1 MLIGEQKN
9 PLERSKTMKK
19 SNKKGFTIV
28 ELVIVIAVVAILAA
42 VLIPTFVNV
51 VKKANVSNDTALV
64 RNLNSALIAEEASG
78 NTPKTMQD
86 VVDIAE
92 DYGYNVSNLQ
102 TKADGYKLLWHQET
116 NRFYVQNGDK
126 ITTNPEVTSVPP
138 ADGYLYWEIAENVS
152 DTHSVYLKNYTSNTV
167 NTSKGVDL
175 GNCTGITAVNY
186 SNTGTQDKV
195 IIRTNSY
202 ETNLTVDAANDTVKH
217 YDMLGNLVI
226 EKIKSNSYHEFG
238 KVKNVTVKSGRF
250 VAEAGSEIS
259 GTVTTEEGAIAETE
273 NSVIW
278 GAPTYVW
285 AEDYSTCTATRTD
298 SKNEKI
304 ETETVETV
312 LVIKK
317 EATTTEAGSKYY
329 TATFVNPVFGTQNS
343 EDIEIPRILT
353 EEEKALNAVN
363 AELKAYEDNNGKP
376 ETMHAAMESLSATSK
391 AFVNENAATYLWD
404 SVENEFCSTTDITA
418 KINADKTRKK
428 YEFWKITSSAIS
440 NDYSNYLADNY
451 NGKQDILGVGNKNG
465 IRVGL
470 DVGNTTSLKT
480 LIFNANTANSRD
492 GEFIIRTNEGATITV
507 NQAKK
512 IIHYGAATKIVLSSS
527 YPSSNTEFV
536 EKGTTLGVINVA
548 RASTVDISA
557 VNGKAARA
565 IVVKNSAGVVVGNN
579 KTPICYTTSSKPS
592 GISGAGNGND
602 IGKIYYDGL
611 TWFDSGFGTQSN
623 PFIVN
628 SSADWF
634 NIDNCDTTEETR
646 DNNLTIY
653 FALENN
659 FTIEKKV
666 STLSRN
672 AKVVLDLNG
681 HAITLKND
689 SVIQI
694 GAKGLTIKDS
704 VGNGGITKTEVGGTR
719 GLFASFD
726 DGANLIIES
735 GNFTGNYLVGKSA
748 NTEDSI
754 TITVNGGTFKVD
766 SFISTEISK
775 ATVKIQGG
783 SFNIDPTGFVDG
795 TAYNVVNESNSWK
808 VTKK

>member
-78 NTPKTMQD
+78 NAPKTMQD

-167 NTSKGVDL
+167 NTSKGIDL

-202 ETNLTVDAANDTVKH
+202 ETTLTVDAANDTVKH

-278 GAPTYVW
+278 GVPTYVW

-298 SKNEKI
+298 SKNEKT

-376 ETMHAAMESLSATSK
+376 ETMHAAMESLSTASK

-404 SVENEFCSTTDITA
+404 SVENEFCSKNDITA

-428 YEFWKITSSAIS
+428 YEFWKITKSSTNIE
-440 NDYSNYLADNY
+440 YSIYLAEEFT
-451 NGKQDILGVGNKNG
+451 GTSISSL
-465 IRVGL
+465 RTGL

-579 KTPICYTTSSKPS
+579 KTPVCYTTTSKPS
-592 GISGAGNGND
+592 GISGVGNGND
-602 IGKIYYDGL
+602 IGKVDYDGL
-611 TWFDSGFGTQSN
+611 IKFSDGFGTQN
-623 PFIVN
+623 YPFIIN
-628 SSADWF
+628 DSADWS
-634 NIDNCDTTEETR
+634 
-646 DNNLTIY
+646 NLSACGKNATYY
-653 FALENN
+653 FKLGNN
-659 FTIEKKV
+659 FTIETNI
-666 STLSRN
+666 STIASS
-672 AKVVLDLNG
+672 AIVLDLNG
-681 HAITLKND
+681 HTITLKND
-689 SVIQI
+689 SAIQI

-719 GLFASFD
+719 GLFASFA
-726 DGANLIIES
+726 DGADLIIES
-735 GNFTGNYLVGKSA
+735 GNFTGNYIVGKSA
-748 NTEDSI
+748 NAETSI

-783 SFNIDPTGFVDG
+783 SFNIDPTGLVDG
-795 TAYNVVNESNSWK
+795 TAYNIVNESNSWT

>member
-1 MLIGEQKN
+1 
-9 PLERSKTMKK
+9 MKK

-102 TKADGYKLLWHQET
+102 TKADGYKLLWHQQT

-126 ITTNPEVTSVPP
+126 ITTNPEVTSAPP

-298 SKNEKI
+298 SKNEKN
-304 ETETVETV
+304 ETETVTAV
-312 LVIKK
+312 R
-317 EATTTEAGSKYY
+317 TEENGTITY
-329 TATFVNPVFGTQNS
+329 TATFENAAFGVQTKIVTA
-343 EDIEIPRILT
+343 EEILVD
-353 EEEKALNAVN
+353 EMNNAVN
-363 AELKAYEDNNGKP
+363 GYTGESIMKALVYMSGKGKAVTVEDLVHSDVSK
-376 ETMHAAMESLSATSK
+376 TFAYDTAAHK
-391 AFVNENAATYLWD
+391 FYV
-404 SVENEFCSTTDITA
+404 V
-418 KINADKTRKK
+418 
-428 YEFWKITSSAIS
+428 
-440 NDYSNYLADNY
+440 
-451 NGKQDILGVGNKNG
+451 
-465 IRVGL
+465 
-470 DVGNTTSLKT
+470 
-480 LIFNANTANSRD
+480 
-492 GEFIIRTNEGATITV
+492 
-507 NQAKK
+507 
-512 IIHYGAATKIVLSSS
+512 
-527 YPSSNTEFV
+527 
-536 EKGTTLGVINVA
+536 
-548 RASTVDISA
+548 STVDGTVCYPENATKSGDLVYVVNSENTISA
-557 VNGKAARA
+557 NMMRIYFNDFSAKDYAIRKADVS
-565 IVVKNSAGVVVGNN
+565 VVKSSLESAEIGGNVKYIYTELAKAYKAENSEKSFEEQAALQ
-579 KTPICYTTSSKPS
+579 Y
-592 GISGAGNGND
+592 GA
-602 IGKIYYDGL
+602 
-611 TWFDSGFGTQSN
+611 FDSGLACFKDFTKLQSTYIGNNVKYIGRDAFLGCKSLNYIYYNSATENMIYLYSDPNSVKDTPFENTNSQKIDLVFGKDVKVISCLFGSDRTDGKNVKSILFEEGIKYTKIGYYAFNGMQCLTEIILPSN
-623 PFIVN
+623 CKIIEGTSSNGAFANTKISKIIWSGTSTTVN
-628 SSADWF
+628 DVLYEKDRALGHGNPVELARYFGYEGKYGVPGVVSLYVGDYEYVPE
-634 NIDNCDTTEETR
+634 NCTKYSG
-646 DNNLTIY
+646 TI
-653 FALENN
+653 
-659 FTIEKKV
+659 KV
-666 STLSRN
+666 YKNGELQYTATLS
-672 AKVVLDLNG
+672 NG
-681 HAITLKND
+681 EW
-689 SVIQI
+689 
-694 GAKGLTIKDS
+694 
-704 VGNGGITKTEVGGTR
+704 TK
-719 GLFASFD
+719 S
-726 DGANLIIES
+726 
-735 GNFTGNYLVGKSA
+735 
-748 NTEDSI
+748 
-754 TITVNGGTFKVD
+754 
-766 SFISTEISK
+766 
-775 ATVKIQGG
+775 
-783 SFNIDPTGFVDG
+783 
-795 TAYNVVNESNSWK
+795 
-808 VTKK
+808 

>member
-42 VLIPTFVNV
+42 VLIPTFVSV
-51 VKKANVSNDTALV
+51 VNKANVSNDTALV

-78 NTPKTMQD
+78 NAPKTMQD

-126 ITTNPEVTSVPP
+126 ITTNPEVTSTPP
-138 ADGYLYWEIAENVS
+138 ADGYLYWEIADSVS
-152 DTHSVYLKNYTSNTV
+152 DTHSVYLKNYSGDTV
-167 NTSKGVDL
+167 NTTKGVDL
-175 GNCTGITAVNY
+175 GNCTGITAVKY

-202 ETNLTVDAANDTVKH
+202 ETNLTVDAVNDTVKH

-226 EKIKSNSYHEFG
+226 ENVKGESYHEYG
-238 KVKNVTVKSGRF
+238 KVNNVTVKSGRF

-259 GTVTTEEGAIAETE
+259 GTVTTEEGAVADTD
-273 NSVIW
+273 NATIW

-285 AEDYSTCTATRTD
+285 AEGYSACTATRTD
-298 SKNEKI
+298 SKNEKT
-304 ETETVETV
+304 ETETVEAV

-363 AELKAYEDNNGKP
+363 AELKAYEEKNGKP

-391 AFVNENAATYLWD
+391 N
-404 SVENEFCSTTDITA
+404 SVMNSSEDNIYCYNIETNNMILLDNNYKQKYPEGKLDETNKACYFLFAGNST
-418 KINADKTRKK
+418 
-428 YEFWKITSSAIS
+428 E
-440 NDYSNYLADNY
+440 
-451 NGKQDILGVGNKNG
+451 VGNVTSKPKPTSPLFNVYLKDNFEG
-465 IRVGL
+465 KELTVRRGV
-470 DVGNTTSLKT
+470 DVGNNSLT
-480 LIFNANTANSRD
+480 NITFSPTYTANHY
-492 GEFIIRTNEGATITV
+492 IRTNGGENLTITKACTV
-507 NQAKK
+507 N
-512 IIHYGAATKIVLSSS
+512 HYGSVKNVEITTTTTATVK
-527 YPSSNTEFV
+527 YT
-536 EKGTTLGVINVA
+536 EKGLATRYIEINGKNV
-548 RASTVDISA
+548 TVDLSN

-565 IVVKNSAGVVVGNN
+565 IVVKNSAGVVVGND
-579 KTPICYTTSSKPS
+579 KTPVCYTTTSKPR
-592 GISGAGNGND
+592 GISGVGNGND
-602 IGKIYYDGL
+602 IGKVDYNELIKFSD
-611 TWFDSGFGTQSN
+611 GFGTQN
-623 PFIVN
+623 YPFIIN
-628 SSADWF
+628 DSADWS
-634 NIDNCDTTEETR
+634 
-646 DNNLTIY
+646 NLSACGKNATYY
-653 FALENN
+653 FKLGNN
-659 FTIEKKV
+659 FTIETNI
-666 STLSRN
+666 STIASS
-672 AKVVLDLNG
+672 AIVLDLNG
-681 HAITLKND
+681 HMITLKD
-689 SVIQI
+689 DATIQV
-694 GAKGLTIKDS
+694 GANGLTIKDS
-704 VGNGGITKTEVGGTR
+704 VGNGGIIKTEVGGTR
-719 GLFASFD
+719 GLFASFA

-748 NTEDSI
+748 NTETSI

-766 SFISTEISK
+766 SFISEEISK

-795 TAYNVVNESNSWK
+795 TAYNVVNASNSWT

>member
-1 MLIGEQKN
+1 
-9 PLERSKTMKK
+9 MKK

-78 NTPKTMQD
+78 NAPKTMQD

-167 NTSKGVDL
+167 NTSKGIDL

-202 ETNLTVDAANDTVKH
+202 ETTLTVDAANDTVKH

-278 GAPTYVW
+278 GVPTYVW

-298 SKNEKI
+298 SKNEKT

-376 ETMHAAMESLSATSK
+376 ETMHAAMESLSTASK

-404 SVENEFCSTTDITA
+404 SVENEFCSKNDITA

-428 YEFWKITSSAIS
+428 YEFWKITKSSTNIE
-440 NDYSNYLADNY
+440 YSIYLAEEFT
-451 NGKQDILGVGNKNG
+451 GTSISSL
-465 IRVGL
+465 RTGL

-579 KTPICYTTSSKPS
+579 KTPVCYTTTSKPS
-592 GISGAGNGND
+592 GISGVGNGND
-602 IGKIYYDGL
+602 IGKVDYDGL
-611 TWFDSGFGTQSN
+611 IKFSDGFGTQN
-623 PFIVN
+623 YPFIIN
-628 SSADWF
+628 DSADWS
-634 NIDNCDTTEETR
+634 
-646 DNNLTIY
+646 NLSACGKNATYY
-653 FALENN
+653 FKLGNN
-659 FTIEKKV
+659 FTIETNI
-666 STLSRN
+666 STIASS
-672 AKVVLDLNG
+672 AIVLDLNG
-681 HAITLKND
+681 HTITLKND
-689 SVIQI
+689 SAIQI

-719 GLFASFD
+719 GLFASFA
-726 DGANLIIES
+726 DGADLIIES
-735 GNFTGNYLVGKSA
+735 GNFTGNYIVGKSA
-748 NTEDSI
+748 NAETSI

-783 SFNIDPTGFVDG
+783 SFNIDPTGLVDG
-795 TAYNVVNESNSWK
+795 TAYNIVNESNSWT

>member
-19 SNKKGFTIV
+19 PNKKGFTIV

-78 NTPKTMQD
+78 NAPKTMQD

-167 NTSKGVDL
+167 ETSKGVDL

-298 SKNEKI
+298 SKNEKT
-304 ETETVETV
+304 ETETVEAV

-428 YEFWKITSSAIS
+428 YEFWKITKSTLDSY
-440 NDYSNYLADNY
+440 YSNYLADDYKGNTSITIKFGAGIDVGLNENISEIEIKANNVMPAIVRTCGGTIGIEKVNVTHY
-451 NGKQDILGVGNKNG
+451 GTADSVIVGNGGSKFYSD
-465 IRVGL
+465 IKY
-470 DVGNTTSLKT
+470 T
-480 LIFNANTANSRD
+480 
-492 GEFIIRTNEGATITV
+492 
-507 NQAKK
+507 
-512 IIHYGAATKIVLSSS
+512 
-527 YPSSNTEFV
+527 
-536 EKGTTLGVINVA
+536 EKGTVSGLVELARKNV
-548 RASTVDISA
+548 TVDVSA
-557 VNGKAARA
+557 VNDKAARA
-565 IVVKNSAGVVVGNN
+565 IIAWSNSNVVIGNN

-602 IGKIYYDGL
+602 IGKIYYDGF

-646 DNNLTIY
+646 DNNITIY

-659 FTIEKKV
+659 FTIEKNV

-681 HAITLKND
+681 HTITLKND

-694 GAKGLTIKDS
+694 GEKGLTIKDS

-795 TAYNVVNESNSWK
+795 TAYNVVNESNSWT

>member
-1 MLIGEQKN
+1 
-9 PLERSKTMKK
+9 MKK

-42 VLIPTFVNV
+42 VLIPTFVSV
-51 VKKANVSNDTALV
+51 VNKANVSNDTALV

-78 NTPKTMQD
+78 NAPKTMQD

-126 ITTNPEVTSVPP
+126 ITTNPEVTSTPP

-167 NTSKGVDL
+167 NTSKGIDL

-238 KVKNVTVKSGRF
+238 KVNNVIVKNGRF

-259 GTVTTEEGAIAETE
+259 GNVNAENGAVADTD
-273 NSVIW
+273 NATHW
-278 GAPTYVW
+278 GATTYDW

-298 SKNEKI
+298 SKNEKT

-428 YEFWKITSSAIS
+428 YEFWKITKSTLDSY
-440 NDYSNYLADNY
+440 YSNYLADDY
-451 NGKQDILGVGNKNG
+451 SGKTVIAGVSNNG
-465 IRVGL
+465 IRTGL
-470 DVGNTTSLKT
+470 DVGNNSNISSITFLPYKEDDNA
-480 LIFNANTANSRD
+480 IF
-492 GEFIIRTNEGATITV
+492 RTNGGKLLI
-507 NQAKK
+507 KK
-512 IIHYGAATKIVLSSS
+512 GIVTHYGEADNVIVGSDNKYSSDIK
-527 YPSSNTEFV
+527 YT
-536 EKGTTLGVINVA
+536 EKGTVSGLVELARKNV
-548 RASTVDISA
+548 TVDISA
-557 VNGKAARA
+557 VNDKAARA
-565 IVVKNSAGVVVGNN
+565 IVVKNSAGVVVGND
-579 KTPICYTTSSKPS
+579 KTPVCYTTSERPS
-592 GISGAGNGND
+592 GISGVGNGND
-602 IGKIYYDGL
+602 IGKIYNAL
-611 TWFDSGFGTQSN
+611 TKFDGFGTQN
-623 PFIVN
+623 YPFVIN
-628 SSADWF
+628 NAEDWSAVDS
-634 NIDNCDTTEETR
+634 CDTTIT
-646 DNNLTIY
+646 LY
-653 FALENN
+653 FKLDSN
-659 FTIEKKV
+659 FTIETNI
-666 STLSRN
+666 STIARN

-681 HAITLKND
+681 HTITLKND

-719 GLFASFD
+719 GLFASFE
-726 DGANLIIES
+726 DGANLVIES
-735 GNFTGNYLVGKSA
+735 GKFTGNYLVGKSA
-748 NTEDSI
+748 HAETSI
-754 TITVNGGTFKVD
+754 TITVNGGTFVFTQQLKSD
-766 SFISTEISK
+766 AISQ

-783 SFNIDPTGFVDG
+783 SFNIDPTECVDG
-795 TAYNVVNESNSWK
+795 TAYNVVNASNSWT